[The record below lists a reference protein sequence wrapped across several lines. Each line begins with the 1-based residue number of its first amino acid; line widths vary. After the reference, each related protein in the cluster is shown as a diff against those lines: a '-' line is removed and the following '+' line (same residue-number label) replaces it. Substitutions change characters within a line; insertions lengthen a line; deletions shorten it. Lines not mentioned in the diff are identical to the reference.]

1 MEVNIMKTSKK
12 AILAATAL
20 GMMGVGSIAA
30 ANTITAAKE
39 NTVATVTEKNDDVE
53 NHTLHINNNNVM
65 FKGPATPGAKDA
77 KEGFDVA
84 GLFLDGLKIGGANF
98 IGYLASTLGKDG
110 LNSALTAL
118 GFDMRSTEEKKLDEI
133 CQQLKDIQQNLSK
146 GFSDV
151 KRKIVE
157 LHNKDIMNDLLG
169 KLGTIQT
176 PVISKMSVLAD
187 LAKKE
192 QDSTVNKT
200 ELDNQKKEFYK
211 GLSELK
217 FPTLSSNNLWNATE
231 QLANSFLVPY
241 SVDRSIKLFDL
252 YEESYG
258 TAETWDYMTVQP
270 RKKFITY
277 VGFLVNSLC
286 QLAQLS
292 ASSQMSQLKK
302 DDSNLLGYEQG
313 VRSMIKAV
321 NTLNGQFKDELV
333 KLDAIQ
339 KKHDVDH
346 LITYRDRNVDKEG
359 NIVIQDGVTLS
370 TSLLPVT
377 PGDNDFNYISYQR
390 DGNNPAYVQK
400 DAMGSQTA
408 LYENVIYT
416 LDCTSQED
424 LYKKVF
430 SDYSNYIK
438 AVCVDT
444 KSFSMKDYLVTA
456 GFTCK
461 NKDLFDKAKGFY
473 KEVKDSEF
481 RASDDGI
488 WTRDVHDELRVYYY
502 DFKNVNADGKSYDV
516 YDDVKEYRSHP
527 FASTEYSKPNRDA
540 INDYYLCFVNQDQ
553 KTIYGKL
560 KKTVIE
566 RVTSNTAKG
575 TKYEKHF
582 KGHRKSDGKNLD
594 KVEIQDGQI

>member
-1 MEVNIMKTSKK
+1 MKTSKK

-20 GMMGVGSIAA
+20 GMMGVGSIATANVITKA
-30 ANTITAAKE
+30 AENTIATAADQ
-39 NTVATVTEKNDDVE
+39 NDVE
-53 NHTLHINNNNVM
+53 NHTLHINQNNIK
-65 FKGPATPGAKDA
+65 FEAPAPTAGDA
-77 KEGFDVA
+77 ATKSLDVA
-84 GLFLDGLKIGGANF
+84 GMFLDGLKSGGTNF
-98 IGYLASTLGKDG
+98 ISYLASTLAKEG
-110 LNSALTAL
+110 LNSAMTAL

-133 CQQLKDIQQNLSK
+133 SQQLKDIQQSLSQ

-157 LHNKDIMNDLLG
+157 IHNKDIMNELLE
-169 KLGTIQT
+169 KLTTIQT
-176 PVISKMSVLAD
+176 PVISKMTILAD

-192 QDSTVNKT
+192 QNNTVDKA
-200 ELDNQKKEFYK
+200 ELEKEKQEFYK
-211 GLSELK
+211 GLGDLK
-217 FPTLSSNNLWNATE
+217 FPSLSNNNLWNATE
-231 QLANSFLVPY
+231 TLAKDFILPY
-241 SVDRSIKLFDL
+241 SVDKSLKLFDL

-292 ASSQMSQLKK
+292 AISQMSQFKEG
-302 DDSNLLGYEQG
+302 DSNLLGYKNG
-313 VRSMIKAV
+313 VESMITAV
-321 NTLNGQFKDELV
+321 NTLNGQLKDELV

-346 LITYRDRNVDKEG
+346 LITYRDRSVDKDG
-359 NIVIQDGVTLS
+359 NIVIQDGITLS

-377 PGDNDFNYISYQR
+377 PGDNEYNYISYQR

-400 DAMGSQTA
+400 DALGAQTL

-430 SDYSNYIK
+430 GDYASYVK
-438 AVCVDT
+438 AVGVDT

-461 NKDLFDKAKGFY
+461 NKGLFNKARGFY

-481 RASDDGI
+481 RPSDDGI
-488 WTRDVHDELRVYYY
+488 WTTDIHDELRVYYY
-502 DFKNVNADGKSYDV
+502 DFNSTNPDGKTYDV
-516 YDDVKEYRSHP
+516 YDDVKQYQSNP
-527 FASTEYSKPNRDA
+527 FASTEYTKPNREA
-540 INDYYLCFVNQDQ
+540 INYYYLCFVNPDQ
-553 KTIYGKL
+553 KTIAGKL
-560 KKTVIE
+560 KKTLIE
-566 RVTSNTAKG
+566 RVTSNTAQG

>member
-1 MEVNIMKTSKK
+1 MKTTKK
-12 AILAATAL
+12 AILAAIAL
-20 GMMGVGSIAA
+20 GMMGIGSVAA
-30 ANTITAAKE
+30 ANKIATAQE
-39 NTVATVTEKNDDVE
+39 DTVAKSVEKNDNVE

-65 FKGPATPGAKDA
+65 FKGPATAGT
-77 KEGFDVA
+77 ETTGGFDVA
-84 GLFLDGLKIGGANF
+84 GMFLDGLKYSGANF
-98 IGYLASTLGKDG
+98 ICYLASTFGKEG
-110 LNSALTAL
+110 FNSAMASL

-157 LHNKDIMNDLLG
+157 IHNKDIMNDLLS

-176 PVISKMSVLAD
+176 PVLSKMAILAD
-187 LAKKE
+187 IAKKE
-192 QDSTVNKT
+192 QNSTVDKA
-200 ELDNQKKEFYK
+200 ELENQKKEFYK
-211 GLSELK
+211 GLDELK
-217 FPTLSSNNLWNATE
+217 FPSLSSNNLWNAAE
-231 QLANSFLVPY
+231 QLANSFIVPY
-241 SVDRSIKLFDL
+241 SVDKSVKLFDL

-292 ASSQMSQLKK
+292 AGSQMSQLKTG
-302 DDSNLLGYEQG
+302 DSNLIGYEQG

-321 NTLNGQFKDELV
+321 NTLNGQFKDELI

-346 LITYRDRNVDKEG
+346 LITYRNRIVDKEG

-377 PGDNDFNYISYQR
+377 PGNNDFNYISYQR
-390 DGNNPAYVQK
+390 EGNNPAYVQK
-400 DAMGSQTA
+400 DAMGSQNSI
-408 LYENVIYT
+408 YENVIYT

-430 SDYSNYIK
+430 ADYANYIK

-444 KSFSMKDYLVTA
+444 KSFSVKDYLVAA

-461 NKDLFDKAKGFY
+461 YKDLFDKAKGFY
-473 KEVKDSEF
+473 KGVEHAEF
-481 RASDDGI
+481 RPSDDGI
-488 WTRDVHDELRVYYY
+488 WTTNIHDELRVYYY
-502 DFKNVNADGKSYDV
+502 DFGNINADGKSYDV
-516 YDDVKEYRSHP
+516 YDDVNQYRSNP
-527 FASTEYSKPNRDA
+527 FDSTKYTNSERDA
-540 INDYYLCFVNQDQ
+540 IDNYYFCFVNPDQ
-553 KTIYGKL
+553 KTVFGKL

-566 RVTSNTAKG
+566 RATSNTAQGIKYKMHYKG
-575 TKYEKHF
+575 Y
-582 KGHRKSDGKNLD
+582 RKSDGKNLD
-594 KVEIQDGQI
+594 KVEIKDGQI